1 MATKLHVE
9 IGITDDESIAK
20 IGGSG
25 EDLIIAAAYVLNAFY
40 MTFEKNGGGDAF
52 KLIMRELVRQDKSP
66 VWKKNVGPS

>member
-25 EDLIIAAAYVLNAFY
+25 EELLIAAAYVLNAFY
-40 MTFEKNGGGDAF
+40 LAFEENGGGDAF
-52 KLIMRELVRQDKSP
+52 KIIMRELVRQDKSP
-66 VWKKNVGPS
+66 VWEKNVGPS

>member
-40 MTFEKNGGGDAF
+40 MAFEENGGGDAF
-52 KLIMRELVRQDKSP
+52 KLIMRELVRQDNSP
-66 VWKKNVGPS
+66 VWEKDVGPR

>member
-25 EDLIIAAAYVLNAFY
+25 EELIIAAAYVLNAFY
-40 MTFEKNGGGDAF
+40 MAFEGNGGGDAF
-52 KLIMRELVRQDKSP
+52 KLIMRELVRHDNSP
-66 VWKKNVGPS
+66 VWEKDVGPS

>member
-20 IGGSG
+20 IGGSSK
-25 EDLIIAAAYVLNAFY
+25 ELIIAAAYVLNAFY
-40 MTFEKNGGGDAF
+40 IAFEENGGGDAF

-66 VWKKNVGPS
+66 VWEKNVGPS

>member
-25 EDLIIAAAYVLNAFY
+25 EELIIAAAYVLNAFY
-40 MTFEKNGGGDAF
+40 MAFEKNGGGNAF
-52 KLIMRELVRQDKSP
+52 KVIMRELVRHDNSP
-66 VWKKNVGPS
+66 VWEKDVGPS